1 MEIKYGDRS
10 DIDSVNIENRR
21 NEIIENYKIFM
32 PDIEDHVY
40 GRRNK
45 KLDFSF
51 LYHNHVKS
59 SIETRFN
66 ELSKITIDIR
76 NNTKP
81 TTFYSNS
88 ISKTDNRFS
97 NETKK
102 MIKHLLAKGWTNN
115 EIAYE
120 MEKIYGSGS
129 ITYNS
134 ALVNDS
140 KTSYGGIAL
149 GVFQF
154 FVMFKLG
161 KYFLSRIKN
170 KKF

>member
-10 DIDSVNIENRR
+10 DIDSVNMEKRR
-21 NEIIENYKIFM
+21 KEIVDNYKHFM
-32 PDIEDHVY
+32 PDIEDHIY

-66 ELSKITIDIR
+66 ELAKITIDIR

-134 ALVNDS
+134 GLVDDS
-140 KTSYGGIAL
+140 KTSYSGIAL
-149 GVFQF
+149 CAFQL
-154 FVMFKLG
+154 FVMFKVG

-170 KKF
+170 KKL